1 MGEEKQ
7 QVNAD
12 GSVFAC
18 LPLSVFCLLF
28 FGGPRPGVDSACH
41 PRESGGPV
49 PGFNPRPRAG
59 GEQSYTES
67 TPFAGMFQSMPP
79 RGGEPMWHRSGAQ

>member
-1 MGEEKQ
+1 MGLF
-7 QVNAD
+7 
-12 GSVFAC
+12 SLVFRFPFSA
-18 LPLSVFCLLF
+18 FCSSEAPAP
-28 FGGPRPGVDSACH
+28 GGDSACH